1 VDGAKPGEGA
11 LTASLRAVARDALV
25 QQAPSLTVGERDAP
39 VESEVEA
46 LMRTVQTLVMSC
58 YYRRPKDE
66 QDRARANVR
75 AALTAALAS
84 HQPAQGLDE
93 QAAFE
98 AWLLS
103 AKFEDCPFKDDPERV
118 KRWGAHYDRYR
129 REGWDA
135 RAALAQAPAAEP
147 LTLDEIEAEAR
158 KRWYAGDVDN
168 VKFAAGVRFAERA
181 HGIGDAKEQP

>member
-1 VDGAKPGEGA
+1 VPDVAE
-11 LTASLRAVARDALV
+11 SLLLGQA
-25 QQAPSLTVGERDAP
+25 QQLIS
-39 VESEVEA
+39 A
-46 LMRTVQTLVMSC
+46 LMNHGLI
-58 YYRRPKDE
+58 PKSAPEE
-66 QDRARANVR
+66 QYLKLWDVVKGQLRCVNREGGR
-75 AALTAALAS
+75 AALAA
-84 HQPAQGLDE
+84 HPPAQGLDE

-181 HGIGDAKEQP
+181 HGIGAA